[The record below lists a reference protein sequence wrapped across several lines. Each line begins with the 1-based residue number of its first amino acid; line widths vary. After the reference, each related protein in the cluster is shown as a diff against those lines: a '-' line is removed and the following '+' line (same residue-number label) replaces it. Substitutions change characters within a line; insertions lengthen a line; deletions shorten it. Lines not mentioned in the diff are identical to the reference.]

1 MRVLLWMQPNA
12 VLSPYEFQRL
22 VFSYAVK
29 FGWPGR
35 EPLTLGDN
43 EADEAFQDAFRF
55 LKSFEVGSRGQNFGY
70 TECHP
75 DAEPRV

>member
-1 MRVLLWMQPNA
+1 MLPDD

-22 VFSYAVK
+22 VFSKAVE

-35 EPLTLGDN
+35 QLLTLGDA

-55 LKSFEVGSRGQNFGY
+55 LNSIGPSEATLANSRRRPSTSSEFQ
-70 TECHP
+70 P
-75 DAEPRV
+75 AR